1 VPHLKWIKAVL
12 IPSRQTIGI
21 ACWTVPGAP
30 IFNHFLR
37 SAADEFGWR
46 AQMGWSDADMEE
58 MWASISDAAWNGQFV
73 DDDNLRR
80 SVLGDEPHWFLAP
93 LLTWPEFQG
102 RGVGK
107 KLMDWAIEQADAQ
120 DPPTAMYLE
129 SAPTARA
136 VYMHC
141 GFEPVGKYNFVR
153 RGPKVVRPED
163 YEDVVNGTEGGV
175 NGEESKVRGE

>member
-1 VPHLKWIKAVL
+1 
-12 IPSRQTIGI
+12 
-21 ACWTVPGAP
+21 
-30 IFNHFLR
+30 
-37 SAADEFGWR
+37 
-46 AQMGWSDADMEE
+46 MGWSDAEMDE
-58 MWASISDAAWNGQFV
+58 MWAGTSDAAWNVQGV
-73 DDDNLRR
+73 EDDALRR
-80 SVLGDEPHWFLAP
+80 GVLGDEPHWFLAP

-107 KLMDWAIEQADAQ
+107 KLMNWAIEQADKE

-141 GFEPVGKYNFVR
+141 GFEPVGSYNFLR

-163 YEDVVNGTEGGV
+163 YEDVVNGVSGG
-175 NGEESKVRGE
+175 GKERGE